1 LGKFALYQHG
11 LLTPVVALILWSL
24 VVWVWLYVTRIP
36 GMRKAKVR
44 PQEGAYARELNT
56 KMPPWARSVAD
67 NYNHLME
74 QPTIFYATC
83 FVLQFLDQTHPI
95 NIGLAWTYVVL
106 RIAHTLVQATFNNVL
121 LRFTLFTLSTLV
133 LMALALHAAIGVGMI
148 QFDFTHGE

>member
-1 LGKFALYQHG
+1 MYQHG

-24 VVWVWLYVTRIP
+24 IVWIWLYATRIP
-36 GMRKAKVR
+36 GMRKARVR
-44 PQEGAYARELNT
+44 AEEGAYARELNA

-83 FVLQFLDQTHPI
+83 FVLQFLDQTQPI

-106 RIAHTLVQATFNNVL
+106 RIAHTLVQATFNHVMT
-121 LRFTLFTLSTLV
+121 RFALFTLSTLV
-133 LMALALHAAIGVGMI
+133 LMALAVHAAIGVGMI
-148 QFDFTHGE
+148 DFSFVHGE